1 MGSSLFS
8 IGLTGL
14 NAAQAGLI
22 TTSHNISNA
31 GTAGYSRQNTVQS
44 TNPAMFTG
52 AGFFGEGTRV
62 DTVKRAY
69 NAFLNNQVLAADTK
83 YNEYDTYSTE
93 IAQIDNMLADA
104 SVGLSP
110 ALESFFG
117 GVQEVAA
124 NPSSIPARQSMIS
137 TAQSLVSR
145 LRNLSERLDEV
156 RGGLES
162 QIGETVGAISTYA
175 KNIAEVNNKIM
186 VAQQAGSAQPAN
198 DLLDTRDQLIQELN
212 QLVRVSTNVDSDG
225 AMSIF
230 IGTGQPLVVGSTAT
244 TLKALPSIADPSRL
258 DANILT
264 QNGGAIAIP
273 ESLLGGGKLGG
284 LLAMRSGALDSAQNQ
299 LGLIA
304 VGIDTAFNAQH
315 ALGQDLNG
323 KLGGDFFNQAEVSV
337 TRYSNAST
345 AFPAVDFTD
354 VSKLSGDDYK
364 LTFTDTV
371 GSYTLKRVSDGA
383 AVSAADV
390 GLSITPASTSMVG
403 DSFLIQPTRHAAG
416 NFEVTLT
423 DTRMVA
429 AAAPLSAR
437 AGSTGLLSTTASNGA
452 TAISAPTIW
461 SNDRLANLDAANS
474 VFTYN
479 AGTGNLDPSG
489 LPSGTLV
496 SYTNASGS
504 VVGPAAA
511 ASIPYTSGMT
521 VALWHTGSSG
531 NVKDVSFSIS
541 GAPANG
547 NTFLLGGGSSNLGTA
562 SISAPVVTNT
572 QNLASLQAGL
582 TTLNYNSSANTLS
595 VNNLPS
601 GMRVAYTPLNG
612 TQQVSAPGTPV
623 PYTSGM
629 SIAFGHTDTSG
640 AFVQEVSFAVS
651 GAPQN
656 ADRFAIGANTS
667 GVSDS
672 RNAVLLG
679 KLQTTKTLLSANGQ
693 PSASF
698 QSVYSQLVSSV
709 GNKAR
714 EVNVNRDAQESL
726 VEQATAAQKSAAGV
740 NLDEEAA
747 NLIRYQQAYQAAGK
761 VMSIASKL
769 FDQVLSLGA

>member
-69 NAFLNNQVLAADTK
+69 NAFLNNQVLSADTK
-83 YNEYDTYSTE
+83 YNEYNTYSTE

-104 SVGLSP
+104 TVGLSP

-137 TAQSLVSR
+137 TAESLVSR
-145 LRNLSERLDEV
+145 LRNLSDRLDDV

-186 VAQQAGSAQPAN
+186 IAQQAGSAQPAN
-198 DLLDTRDQLIQELN
+198 DLLDRRDQLIQELN

-230 IGTGQPLVVGSTAT
+230 IGTGQPLVVGSIAT
-244 TLKALPSIADPSRL
+244 TLKALPAISDPSRL

-304 VGIDTAFNAQH
+304 VGIGTAFNAQH

-390 GLSITPASTSMVG
+390 GLSITPNAISMVG
-403 DSFLIQPTRHAAG
+403 DSFLIQPTRYAAS
-416 NFEVTLT
+416 NFAVTLT

-437 AGSTGLLSTTASNGA
+437 SGSTGLLSTAASNGA
-452 TAISAPTIW
+452 TTISAPTVS
-461 SNDRLANLDAANS
+461 SNDKLASLNAANS

-479 AGTGNLDPSG
+479 AGTGNLDLSG
-489 LPSGTLV
+489 LPSGMSV
-496 SYTNASGS
+496 SYTDASGT

-521 VALWHTGSSG
+521 VALWHAGASG
-531 NVKDVSFSIS
+531 NVQDVSFSIS

-547 NTFLLGGGSSNLGTA
+547 NTFMLGGGTSNLGTA

-572 QNLASLQAGL
+572 QNLGSLQASL
-582 TTLNYNSSANTLS
+582 TTLNYNSGANTLS
-595 VNNLPS
+595 VNNLPA
-601 GMRVAYTPLNG
+601 GMSVAYTPLNG
-612 TQQVSAPGTPV
+612 AQQVSAAGAPV
-623 PYTSGM
+623 PYSSGM
-629 SIAFGHTDTSG
+629 SIAFGHADASG

-656 ADRFAIGANTS
+656 ADQFVIGANTS

-679 KLQTTKTLLSANGQ
+679 NLQTTKMLLSANGQ
-693 PSASF
+693 PSATL

>member
-304 VGIDTAFNAQH
+304 VGIGTAFNAQH

-337 TRYSNAST
+337 TRYSNATT

-371 GSYTLKRVSDGA
+371 GSYTLKRVSDGV

>member
-304 VGIDTAFNAQH
+304 VGIGTAFNAQH

-383 AVSAADV
+383 AISAADV

-461 SNDRLANLDAANS
+461 SNDRLVNLDAANS

>member
-1 MGSSLFS
+1 MRPTVSSSDKLAS
-8 IGLTGL
+8 L
-14 NAAQAGLI
+14 NAA
-22 TTSHNISNA
+22 
-31 GTAGYSRQNTVQS
+31 
-44 TNPAMFTG
+44 
-52 AGFFGEGTRV
+52 
-62 DTVKRAY
+62 K
-69 NAFLNNQVLAADTK
+69 
-83 YNEYDTYSTE
+83 
-93 IAQIDNMLADA
+93 
-104 SVGLSP
+104 
-110 ALESFFG
+110 
-117 GVQEVAA
+117 
-124 NPSSIPARQSMIS
+124 
-137 TAQSLVSR
+137 
-145 LRNLSERLDEV
+145 
-156 RGGLES
+156 
-162 QIGETVGAISTYA
+162 
-175 KNIAEVNNKIM
+175 
-186 VAQQAGSAQPAN
+186 
-198 DLLDTRDQLIQELN
+198 
-212 QLVRVSTNVDSDG
+212 
-225 AMSIF
+225 
-230 IGTGQPLVVGSTAT
+230 
-244 TLKALPSIADPSRL
+244 
-258 DANILT
+258 
-264 QNGGAIAIP
+264 
-273 ESLLGGGKLGG
+273 
-284 LLAMRSGALDSAQNQ
+284 
-299 LGLIA
+299 
-304 VGIDTAFNAQH
+304 
-315 ALGQDLNG
+315 
-323 KLGGDFFNQAEVSV
+323 
-337 TRYSNAST
+337 
-345 AFPAVDFTD
+345 
-354 VSKLSGDDYK
+354 
-364 LTFTDTV
+364 
-371 GSYTLKRVSDGA
+371 
-383 AVSAADV
+383 
-390 GLSITPASTSMVG
+390 
-403 DSFLIQPTRHAAG
+403 
-416 NFEVTLT
+416 
-423 DTRMVA
+423 
-429 AAAPLSAR
+429 
-437 AGSTGLLSTTASNGA
+437 
-452 TAISAPTIW
+452 
-461 SNDRLANLDAANS
+461 S

-479 AGTGNLDPSG
+479 AGTGNLDLSG
-489 LPSGTLV
+489 LPSGMSV
-496 SYTNASGS
+496 SYTDASGT

-521 VALWHTGSSG
+521 VALWHAGASG
-531 NVKDVSFSIS
+531 NVQDVSFSIS

-547 NTFLLGGGSSNLGTA
+547 NTFMLGGGTSNLGTA

-656 ADRFAIGANTS
+656 ADQFVIGANTS

-726 VEQATAAQKSAAGV
+726 VEQATAAQKSGAGV

>member
-69 NAFLNNQVLAADTK
+69 NAFLNNQVLSADTK
-83 YNEYDTYSTE
+83 FNEYNTYSTE

-198 DLLDTRDQLIQELN
+198 DLLDRRDQLIQELN

-304 VGIDTAFNAQH
+304 VGIGTAFNAQH

>member
-304 VGIDTAFNAQH
+304 VGIGTAFNAQH

-383 AVSAADV
+383 AISAADV

-521 VALWHTGSSG
+521 VALWHAGSSG

>member
-304 VGIDTAFNAQH
+304 VGIGTAFNAQH

-461 SNDRLANLDAANS
+461 SNDRLVNLDAANS

-521 VALWHTGSSG
+521 VALWHAGSSG

>member
-304 VGIDTAFNAQH
+304 VGIGTAFNAQH

-383 AVSAADV
+383 AISAADV

-461 SNDRLANLDAANS
+461 SNDRLVNLDAANS

-521 VALWHTGSSG
+521 VALWHAGSSG

>member
-304 VGIDTAFNAQH
+304 VGIGTAFNAQH

-416 NFEVTLT
+416 NFAVTLT

-429 AAAPLSAR
+429 AAAPLNAR
-437 AGSTGLLSTTASNGA
+437 TGSTGLLSTTASNGA

>member
-304 VGIDTAFNAQH
+304 VGIGTAFNAQH

>member
-52 AGFFGEGTRV
+52 SGFFGEGTRV

-69 NAFLNNQVLAADTK
+69 NAFLNNQVLSADTK
-83 YNEYDTYSTE
+83 YNEYNTYSTE

-104 SVGLSP
+104 TVGLSP

-137 TAQSLVSR
+137 TAESLVSR
-145 LRNLSERLDEV
+145 FRNLSDRLDDV

-175 KNIAEVNNKIM
+175 NNIAEVNNKIM
-186 VAQQAGSAQPAN
+186 IAQQAGTAQPAN
-198 DLLDTRDQLIQELN
+198 DLLDRRDQLIQELN

-225 AMSIF
+225 SMSIF
-230 IGTGQPLVVGSTAT
+230 IGTGQPLVVGTIAT
-244 TLKALPSIADPSRL
+244 SLKALPSISDPSRL

-304 VGIDTAFNAQH
+304 LGVGTAFNAQH

-323 KLGGDFFNQAEVSV
+323 KLGGDFFNQAEVSI

-383 AVSAADV
+383 AVAAADV
-390 GLSITPASTSMVG
+390 GLSITPNATSMVG
-403 DSFLIQPTRHAAG
+403 DSFLIQPTRYAAG
-416 NFEVTLT
+416 NFAVTLT

-429 AAAPLSAR
+429 AAAPLNAR
-437 AGSTGLLSTTASNGA
+437 TGSTGLLSTSASNGA
-452 TAISAPTIW
+452 TTISAPTIW
-461 SNDRLANLDAANS
+461 SNDKLASLDAAKS
-474 VFTYN
+474 VLTYN
-479 AGTGNLDPSG
+479 SGTGNLDLSG
-489 LPSGTLV
+489 LPSGMSV
-496 SYTNASGS
+496 SYTDASGT

-521 VALWHTGSSG
+521 VALWHAGASG

-547 NTFLLGGGSSNLGTA
+547 NTFMLGGGTSNLGTA

-572 QNLASLQAGL
+572 QNLASLRAGL
-582 TTLNYNSSANTLS
+582 TTLNYNSAANTLS
-595 VNNLPS
+595 VNNLPA
-601 GMRVAYTPLNG
+601 GMSVAYTPLNG
-612 TQQVSAPGTPV
+612 VQQTGAPV

-629 SIAFGHTDTSG
+629 SIAFGHTDASG

-656 ADRFAIGANTS
+656 ADQFVIGANTS

-679 KLQTTKTLLSANGQ
+679 KLQTTKMLLSANGQ
-693 PSASF
+693 PSATF